1 MSEPFSSPKRRF
13 SRLAIAAISLIAV
26 AFPIHFIRSRVDH
39 GEANVVFALLT
50 SLGILLGWLSVVR
63 SKNLSIRSKQAATLL
78 PVVPILAGLWR
89 YEFAGFD
96 GELKPKFRMRSA
108 KVETPSTAD
117 VAIPSVSASGVAS
130 KSTVP
135 TGEFNQ
141 FLGNNRNG
149 IVDGIRL
156 YEDWSQKPPQILWKK
171 PIGAGWS
178 GFAIKNGLAVTL
190 EEHNDEDCVIA
201 LGCDDGML
209 RWRTKLGGKHY
220 HAMGG
225 GGPMA
230 TPTIV
235 DDRLWVQ
242 SSVGVVACLSL
253 TDGKLLWSVDL
264 LKLAGIDG
272 KDAQSIAEQAVT
284 WGRSGSPLVDG
295 DLVVVP
301 FGGKPLA
308 SAGSLIAFDRTN
320 GEERWRAGREQISYA
335 SPSKLRIRGEDQI
348 VIVNEA
354 NVTGHVP
361 ATGEVL
367 WEFAWPGQS
376 NGGASVSQPLSID
389 DNRVFL
395 SKSYYVGSTLLDF
408 SKSVPGKSSVTS
420 IWKDASLM
428 KSKFTNVVFLDGYI
442 YGLSDGIIECIRADD
457 GKRMWKDSKKGRFG
471 HGQILL
477 VGNHILIAAEEGQCV
492 LMKARP
498 EKPEIL
504 GEFPAIEGVT
514 WNPLAIVG
522 DRLFMRNGQEAAC
535 VQLPVE

>member
-1 MSEPFSSPKRRF
+1 MSEPVSTPKRRF
-13 SRLAIAAISLIAV
+13 NRLAIAAVTLIAI
-26 AFPIHFIRSRVDH
+26 AFPIHFWRSHVDH
-39 GEANVVFALLT
+39 GEANVGFAFLT
-50 SLGILLGWLSVVR
+50 SLGGLLGWLSIVFNKNIGFG
-63 SKNLSIRSKQAATLL
+63 SKLAVTLL
-78 PVVPILAGLWR
+78 PNVAVFIGLWR
-89 YEFAGFD
+89 YEFTGFD
-96 GELKPKFRMRSA
+96 GELKPKFRLRSA
-108 KVETPSTAD
+108 KAEPPSTAD
-117 VAIPSVSASGVAS
+117 VVMPPALVSGNES
-130 KSTVP
+130 KTMTL

-149 IVDGIRL
+149 IVDGIQL
-156 YEDWSQKPPQILWKK
+156 FEDWSQKPPKIVWKK

-178 GFAIKNGLAVTL
+178 GFAIKDGLAITL

-201 LGCDDGML
+201 LDCNDGNL
-209 RWRTKLGGKHY
+209 RWRTKLGGKHF

-235 DDRLWVQ
+235 DNRLWVQ
-242 SSVGVVACLSL
+242 NSVGVVACLSL

-264 LKLAGIDG
+264 VAKAGIDG

-284 WGRSGSPLVDG
+284 WGRSGSPLIEG
-295 DLVVVP
+295 KLVIVP
-301 FGGKPLA
+301 FGGKPGA
-308 SAGSLIAFDRTN
+308 SAGSLIAFDRTS
-320 GEERWRAGREQISYA
+320 GEEVWRAGQEQISYA
-335 SPSKLRIRGEDQI
+335 SPAKLRIRGEDQI

-367 WEFAWPGQS
+367 WQFSWPGQS

-395 SKSYYVGSTLLDF
+395 SKSYYVGATLLDF
-408 SKSVPGKSSVTS
+408 SKSVPGASAITTV
-420 IWKDASLM
+420 WKDKTVM
-428 KSKFTNVVFLDGYI
+428 KSKFTNVVLHDGYI
-442 YGLSDGIIECIRADD
+442 YGLSDGIMECIRVED
-457 GKRMWKDSKKGRFG
+457 GKRMWKDNKKGRFG

-492 LMKARP
+492 LMKARSD
-498 EKPEIL
+498 KPEIL
-504 GEFPAIEGVT
+504 GEFSAIEGVT

-522 DRLFMRNGQEAAC
+522 DRLYMRNGQQAAC
-535 VQLPVE
+535 VQLPLE